1 MGTLG
6 RHKRRRRNTH
16 QHGCNNI
23 SGQHGGDDPTL
34 KEDGDSSFLDAS
46 FALQTS
52 SPNSSLTQ
60 ATQQQEAQERTE
72 IPVKKAAGHPTF
84 SPPQK
89 PPNKKAMN
97 AAPQRKSLVSSTEQ
111 QKVLAEFTEEELFGF
126 LAFLRRRDNNKTHS
140 TNETTEPTT
149 NEPTAAEEP
158 SLHYNNQYIDF
169 EKLSEFTLDFD
180 SFSYK
185 INEFG
190 RKTKRDSREAI
201 RQAESRAT
209 KKIVTA
215 IMDAGDD
222 DQQRALALH
231 RSLVDERTRE
241 IAKSAGFKSSRMEA
255 ISFHWDQ
262 LKKLV
267 EAGSSKT
274 GKANLDQSLVIDSI
288 LAAIAGDLVQ
298 NANGTTTVDKS
309 APSLSATLSLLGL
322 NAKSG
327 RTRLKRAI
335 LTRKALKVS
344 KGLSRNAKWL
354 TILKRQWRGHRK
366 ITPAVKDAIVDWVT
380 KHENVVTSP
389 IYNET
394 LLVKRPGSGE
404 KHRVPKLLL
413 EIPVR
418 ELHNLLVAPIDQGGL
433 SQSRD
438 SEGKIVVS
446 DTTLRRIIRKD
457 LPQL

>member
-1 MGTLG
+1 
-6 RHKRRRRNTH
+6 
-16 QHGCNNI
+16 
-23 SGQHGGDDPTL
+23 
-34 KEDGDSSFLDAS
+34 
-46 FALQTS
+46 
-52 SPNSSLTQ
+52 
-60 ATQQQEAQERTE
+60 
-72 IPVKKAAGHPTF
+72 
-84 SPPQK
+84 
-89 PPNKKAMN
+89 
-97 AAPQRKSLVSSTEQ
+97 LVSSTEQ

-190 RKTKRDSREAI
+190 TKTKRDSREAI

-274 GKANLDQSLVIDSI
+274 GKANIDQLLVIDSI
-288 LAAIAGDLVQ
+288 LAAIAGNLVQ
-298 NANGTTTVDKS
+298 NAK
-309 APSLSATLSLLGL
+309 
-322 NAKSG
+322 
-327 RTRLKRAI
+327 
-335 LTRKALKVS
+335 
-344 KGLSRNAKWL
+344 
-354 TILKRQWRGHRK
+354 
-366 ITPAVKDAIVDWVT
+366 
-380 KHENVVTSP
+380 
-389 IYNET
+389 
-394 LLVKRPGSGE
+394 
-404 KHRVPKLLL
+404 
-413 EIPVR
+413 
-418 ELHNLLVAPIDQGGL
+418 
-433 SQSRD
+433 
-438 SEGKIVVS
+438 
-446 DTTLRRIIRKD
+446 
-457 LPQL
+457 